1 VSGRL
6 KAQALVYPA
15 LRASTA
21 AGALASGFCQTY
33 VFARVLSPE
42 QFSVYIVIGSLGVS
56 LWLFDL
62 GIAKVLFVQLRDAFL
77 KDRLGRGSDGESLPA
92 QAAGIAL
99 LYAALVAL
107 GTVVCFLVVAGGTTR
122 GSLEAGQEA
131 LLFAYTALN
140 LVWFVLR
147 NVSVAGD
154 QFIFFESLDAVRRV
168 GHIGLTFCLFLPIS
182 FISFM
187 LWSNLLWVVLFVVLL
202 HRLAGLGLIGWE
214 RGRMAAGASSFFRR
228 HSSALWSSGR
238 YAMGE
243 MYIYTFPS
251 LLVPVLHGLGGPTIV
266 FDTVFKVFRGA
277 TVVFSAACDLLVP
290 RQTRAFAASD
300 TAGLRRHTLQALAVA
315 SLPAVVLCLLLLF
328 AGERLFGLLLG
339 NAAQVPAAF
348 NQILIVLILASL
360 VQTVS
365 NFVLV
370 HTGFFAP
377 IGRLATA
384 MALLMTVVAVLDWA
398 LKLDLLG
405 FAMLYAAAYVL
416 GAVLYAVLAAR
427 YPLAGNRPKA

>member
-1 VSGRL
+1 M
-6 KAQALVYPA
+6 LVYSA

-21 AGALASGFCQTY
+21 TGALASGFCQTF

-42 QFSVYIVIGSLGVS
+42 QFSIYILIGSLGIS

-62 GIAKVLFVQLRDAFL
+62 GVAKVLFVQLRAAFL
-77 KDRLGRGSDGESLPA
+77 KGRLQNGADDENLPA
-92 QAAGIAL
+92 QAAAVTL
-99 LYAALVAL
+99 LYAMLVGAGTLACFLLVAS
-107 GTVVCFLVVAGGTTR
+107 GTAR
-122 GSLEAGQEA
+122 DSLDAGQEA

-147 NVSVAGD
+147 NVSVSGD

-182 FISFM
+182 FLSFM
-187 LWSNLLWVVLFVVLL
+187 LWSNLLWLVLFVVLL
-202 HRLAGLGLIGWE
+202 RRLAGLGLVRWE
-214 RGRMAAGASSFFRR
+214 AGRMAGALSTFFRR
-228 HSSALWSSGR
+228 HRSALWSSGR
-238 YAMGE
+238 YALGE

-251 LLVPVLHGLGGPTIV
+251 LLVPALHGLGAPTIV

-290 RQTRAFAASD
+290 RQTRAFAAGDS
-300 TAGLRRHTLQALAVA
+300 AGLRRHTLQALVA
-315 SLPAVVLCLLLLF
+315 AALPAIFLCLLLAV
-328 AGERLFGLLLG
+328 AGEQLFGLLLG
-339 NAAQVPAAF
+339 PAARVPAAF
-348 NQILIVLILASL
+348 NQILIVLVLANL

-384 MALLMTVVAVLDWA
+384 MAVLMTVVALLDGT
-398 LKLDLLG
+398 LHLSLLD
-405 FAMLYAAAYVL
+405 FAMLYTGAYAL
-416 GAVLYAVLAAR
+416 GAVLYVVLALR
-427 YPLAGNRPKA
+427 YPLAGRRAKA

>member
-1 VSGRL
+1 M
-6 KAQALVYPA
+6 LVYPV

-42 QFSVYIVIGSLGVS
+42 QFSIYIVIGSLGVS

-77 KDRLGRGSDGESLPA
+77 KNRLGRESDGESLPA
-92 QAAGIAL
+92 QAAGIAM
-99 LYAALVAL
+99 LYAALVAA
-107 GTVVCFLVVAGGTTR
+107 GTLVCFLIVAGGTSR

-154 QFIFFESLDAVRRV
+154 QFIYFESLDAVRRI

-187 LWSNLLWVVLFVVLL
+187 LWSNLLWAVLFVLL
-202 HRLAGLGLIGWE
+202 LRRLGGLGLIRWE
-214 RGRMAAGASSFFRR
+214 RGRMLAATSAYFRR
-228 HSSALWSSGR
+228 HSSSLWSSGR
-238 YAMGE
+238 YALGE

-251 LLVPVLHGLGGPTIV
+251 LLVPALHGLGGPTIV

-290 RQTRAFAASD
+290 RQTRAFAAED
-300 TAGLRRHTLQALAVA
+300 TTGLRRHTLVALAAA
-315 SLPAVVLCLLLLF
+315 SLPAIILCLLLAF

-339 NAAQVPAAF
+339 NAAQVPAEF
-348 NQILIVLILASL
+348 NQILIVLVLANL

-384 MALLMTVVAVLDWA
+384 MALLMTVVAVADAVFHLS
-398 LKLDLLG
+398 LLG
-405 FAMLYAAAYVL
+405 FAMLYAAAYVF
-416 GAVLYAVLAAR
+416 GSVLYAVLAVR
-427 YPLAGNRPKA
+427 HPLAGNRPKA